1 MSKENGTIIS
11 EELLFRHFDDEA
23 SKDEA
28 AFIDVWMDESEENR
42 LEYDRIHIF
51 YLDVKAIGSLKKKGH
66 QYNATAAW
74 ENINSKNHIKQP
86 KGETR
91 ITVSN
96 QLLKIA
102 AMIVVVLGAG
112 WFAYDSF
119 YSTKISTIAAIQ
131 QSVEQPLA
139 DGSIITLNQNSK
151 LTYPEKFI
159 EDERRV
165 ELEGEAYFD
174 IAANP
179 EKPFIIKASEV
190 EIQVVGTSFNVN
202 ANESIDS
209 IVVSVDTGIVRI
221 VTAIREE
228 TLEAGSIGVYY
239 RSTQVLTKIESNNV
253 GVQNFWRTKHLSFNG
268 TSLLEV
274 IGTINMTYDVE
285 ISLSD
290 PLLGNCKLSV
300 DFENESLEDILD
312 VIATTLR
319 LELSKENDIYLLSG
333 EGCN

>member
-1 MSKENGTIIS
+1 MSKENGSIIS
-11 EELLFRHFDDEA
+11 EELLFRHFDDAA
-23 SKDEA
+23 SKEEA
-28 AFIDVWMDESEENR
+28 ALIDMWIAASEENR
-42 LEYDRIHIF
+42 LEYERIHIF
-51 YLDVKAIGSLKKKGH
+51 YLDVKAIGSLKQKGH

-96 QLLKIA
+96 QLLRIA
-102 AMIVVVLGAG
+102 AMIIVVLGAG

-119 YSTKISTIAAIQ
+119 YTTKISTIAAIQ
-131 QSVEQPLA
+131 QSVEQPLT

-174 IAANP
+174 IAPNP
-179 EKPFIIKASEV
+179 EKPFVISASEI
-190 EIQVVGTSFNVN
+190 EILVVGTSFNVN
-202 ANESIDS
+202 ANEDIDS

-221 VTAIREE
+221 ITAIRKE
-228 TLEAGSIGVYY
+228 TIEAGSIGVYY
-239 RSTQVLTKIESNNV
+239 RSTQVLTIIESNNV
-253 GVQNFWRTKHLSFNG
+253 GVQNFWRTKRLSFNG
-268 TSLLEV
+268 ASLLEV
-274 IGTINMTYDVE
+274 IETINMTYDVE
-285 ISLSD
+285 VSLSD

-300 DFENESLEDILD
+300 DFEDESLEDVLA

-319 LELSKENDIYLLSG
+319 LKLSEENNIYLLSG
-333 EGCN
+333 EVCN

>member
-11 EELLFRHFDDEA
+11 EELLFRHFDGAA
-23 SKDEA
+23 SQDEA
-28 AFIDVWMDESEENR
+28 ANIDVWIDESEENR
-42 LEYDRIHIF
+42 LEYERVHIF
-51 YLDVKAIGSLKKKGH
+51 YLDVKAIGSLKQKEH
-66 QYNATAAW
+66 QYNTGAAW
-74 ENINSKNHIKQP
+74 ENINSKNKINQPSDGLHINLNYK
-86 KGETR
+86 
-91 ITVSN
+91 
-96 QLLKIA
+96 LLRVA
-102 AMIVVVLGAG
+102 ALIIVVLGAG

-119 YSTKISTIAAIQ
+119 YTTKISTIAAIQ
-131 QSVEQPLA
+131 QSVEQPLT

-165 ELEGEAYFD
+165 ELEGEAYFY

-202 ANESIDS
+202 ANEAIDS

-221 VTAIREE
+221 ITAIREE

-253 GVQNFWRTKHLSFNG
+253 GIQNFWRTKRLSFNG

-274 IGTINMTYDVE
+274 IATINLTYNVE
-285 ISLSD
+285 VSLSD

-300 DFENESLEDILD
+300 GFENESLEDILD

-319 LELSKENDIYLLSG
+319 LELSKENGIYLLSG